1 MDKLQVVKA
10 TAKSHQNID
19 QKMLDSTWRP
29 PLNGMGVGQWFLG
42 KAQKKDW
49 WFDLI
54 CGLVAV
60 TVSEVQFIPITRPRF
75 PLPSSFYMKSR
86 PSNALDADKSSL
98 LPLPERCT
106 FIATVAFLHGSPMT
120 IPWPNILTPHVHIH
134 LPTTPASW
142 RKKAEPRR
150 RATSPH
156 SHCTNHRLTNHD
168 SQTGNFSGSEG
179 WKFVDFYGWCVG
191 VTGDV
196 WKGKQW
202 TPSVDAA

>member
-98 LPLPERCT
+98 CFRCRKDALSLQLLHSSMDHPWLSHDQISSHPMCTSTCPQHQHRGAKKLSPVVERHHRIVIVQT
-106 FIATVAFLHGSPMT
+106 IA
-120 IPWPNILTPHVHIH
+120 
-134 LPTTPASW
+134 
-142 RKKAEPRR
+142 
-150 RATSPH
+150 
-156 SHCTNHRLTNHD
+156 
-168 SQTGNFSGSEG
+168 
-179 WKFVDFYGWCVG
+179 
-191 VTGDV
+191 
-196 WKGKQW
+196 
-202 TPSVDAA
+202 